1 MAHEPIAHSRSGH
14 RGGQAPLSAA
24 PRSSSARVGIPAPGD
39 VIAAIATPGGRGG
52 IGVVRVSGPD
62 LAPIVAG
69 VVGRELAPRV
79 ATLATFKG
87 AHGETLD
94 QGLALLFAAPASYT
108 GETVLE
114 LHGHGGSAVLAL
126 LLNRCLDLG
135 ARLAEPGEFTR
146 RAFLNGKLD
155 LAQAE
160 GVADLIEAATT
171 TAARAAARSLS
182 GVFSREIR
190 AAVDALIE
198 LRAFT
203 EATLDFPE
211 EDIDFIRASD
221 AAGRLAGLREQ
232 LALIVGRA
240 RQGSLLREG
249 LGIVLI
255 GQPNVGKSSLLNQL
269 VGDDIAIVTP
279 VPGTTRDAIRGS
291 IEIGGIPL
299 HVVDTAGLR
308 PTTDAV
314 EKIGIERTRAAIEHA
329 NLALIVTDAR
339 DPRDPA
345 DQTIAAEL
353 PPTLPRLLVR
363 NKIDL
368 AGLEATAKR
377 VDGIVTVALSANTG
391 AGIDLLREAILEMV
405 GAQEDMEGT
414 FLARERHL
422 RALDAAGSHLAAAAA
437 HLAEKSPPLELFAEE
452 LRQAQEALSAITGE
466 FTADDLLGDI
476 FGRFC
481 IGK

>member
-1 MAHEPIAHSRSGH
+1 MAHESAAHSRGGG
-14 RGGQAPLSAA
+14 RGGQAPLSA
-24 PRSSSARVGIPAPGD
+24 VTD

-62 LAPIVAG
+62 LAKLIG
-69 VVGRELAPRV
+69 GIVGRDLAPRV
-79 ATLATFKG
+79 ATVATFKG
-87 AHGETLD
+87 THGEMLD
-94 QGLALLFAAPASYT
+94 EGLALLFPAPASYT

-114 LHGHGGSAVLAL
+114 LHGHGGPMVLAL
-126 LLNRCLDLG
+126 LLRRCLDLG
-135 ARLAEPGEFTR
+135 ARLAEPGEFTK

-182 GVFSREIR
+182 GAFSREIR
-190 AAVDALIE
+190 TAVDALIE

-211 EDIDFIRASD
+211 EDIDLVRASD
-221 AAGRLAGLREQ
+221 VAGGLAALRERLAV
-232 LALIVGRA
+232 IVGRA

-249 LGIVLI
+249 LAIVLI
-255 GQPNVGKSSLLNQL
+255 GRPNVGKSSLLNQL

-279 VPGTTRDAIRGS
+279 VPGTTRDAIRGN

-299 HVVDTAGLR
+299 RVVDTAGLR

-329 NLALIVTDAR
+329 DLALIVTDAR
-339 DPRDPA
+339 EPDHPA
-345 DQTIAAEL
+345 DQAISGEL
-353 PPTLPRLLVR
+353 PPSLGRILVR

-368 AGLEATAKR
+368 ARLEARASHTG
-377 VDGIVTVALSANTG
+377 GIATVALSAKTG
-391 AGIDLLREAILEMV
+391 AGIGLLREAILEVV
-405 GAQEDMEGT
+405 GAHEDMEGT

-422 RALDAAGSHLAAAAA
+422 RALADAGEHLAAAAA
-437 HLAEKSPPLELFAEE
+437 HLAAASPPLELFAEE

-466 FTADDLLGDI
+466 FTADDLLGEI

>member
-1 MAHEPIAHSRSGH
+1 MAHEPVAHAGSGGG
-14 RGGQAPLSAA
+14 RGQAALSAA
-24 PRSSSARVGIPAPGD
+24 EASSGKSARPARTD
-39 VIAAIATPGGRGG
+39 VIAAIATAGGRAG

-62 LAPIVAG
+62 LARIIDG
-69 VVGRELAPRV
+69 IVGRKLEPRL
-79 ATLATFKG
+79 ATLASFKG
-87 AHGETLD
+87 ADGATLD
-94 QGLALLFAAPASYT
+94 QGLALLFPAPASYT

-114 LHGHGGSAVLAL
+114 LHGHGGPAVLSL
-126 LLNRCLDLG
+126 LLGRCLDLG
-135 ARLAEPGEFTR
+135 ARLAQPGEFTQ

-160 GVADLIEAATT
+160 GVADLIEAATA

-190 AAVDALIE
+190 GAVDELTE

-203 EATLDFPE
+203 EATLDFPD

-221 AAGRLAGLREQ
+221 AAGKLAALRTRLADVV
-232 LALIVGRA
+232 ARA

-249 LGIVLI
+249 LSVVLI

-269 VGDDIAIVTP
+269 VGDELAIVTP

-291 IEIGGIPL
+291 IEIDGIPL
-299 HVVDTAGLR
+299 HVIDTAGLR

-314 EKIGIERTRAAIEHA
+314 EKIGIERTRSAIERA
-329 NLALIVTDAR
+329 NLALLVTDAR
-339 DPRDPA
+339 EPRHSA
-345 DQTIAAEL
+345 DQAILDGLASTV
-353 PPTLPRLLVR
+353 PRIVVR

-368 AGLEATAKR
+368 AGLEATSTRAEG
-377 VDGIVTVALSANTG
+377 VATVALSAKTG
-391 AGIDLLREAILEMV
+391 AGIDLLKQAILELV
-405 GAQEDMEGT
+405 GVHEDMEGT

-422 RALDAAGSHLAAAAA
+422 RALEDARSRLDAAAEHLAASA
-437 HLAEKSPPLELFAEE
+437 PPLELFAEE
-452 LRQAQEALSAITGE
+452 LRQAQDALSAITGE
-466 FTADDLLGDI
+466 FTADDLLGEI